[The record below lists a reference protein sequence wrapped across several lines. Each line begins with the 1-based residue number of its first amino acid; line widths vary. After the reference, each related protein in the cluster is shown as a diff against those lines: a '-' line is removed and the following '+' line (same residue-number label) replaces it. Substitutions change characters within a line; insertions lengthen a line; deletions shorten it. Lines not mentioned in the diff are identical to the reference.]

1 MSETK
6 WTPRPWRV
14 DKTQDR
20 HNYLQKPILGGERA
34 DIVCFVVGTTNP
46 MIDWYAS
53 ARDYSDNAHLIA
65 AAPELYE
72 ALEKMVEDDF
82 KSGAPDHYQR
92 TASARYA
99 IAKARGKHS

>member
-6 WTPRPWRV
+6 WTPGPWSV
-14 DKTQDR
+14 AGTCTVYAVSEDGVNIFDAQVQPGYAGDR
-20 HNYLQKPILGGERA
+20 RTPVNEITA
-34 DIVCFVVGTTNP
+34 
-46 MIDWYAS
+46 
-53 ARDYSDNAHLIA
+53 NAQLIA

-92 TASARYA
+92 TASARA
-99 IAKARGKHS
+99 ALAKARGETHE